1 MAQLLRV
8 YKRPVLTYFVGTVIA
23 MYFDP
28 TKASL
33 RIDETSFLKLVN
45 DSHCMGD
52 FNTSPLKHRDIF
64 SPQGNFK
71 FTYIRFLPV
80 FRTKT
85 KQVPTRKIPSK
96 QSSNLPSFSLPPF
109 PLLRRLVVSP
119 PPPPPPPALRSTEV
133 RTTTVSWSSGVH

>member
-96 QSSNLPSFSLPPF
+96 QSSNLPSFSTAFPF
-109 PLLRRLVVSP
+109 
-119 PPPPPPPALRSTEV
+119 T
-133 RTTTVSWSSGVH
+133 